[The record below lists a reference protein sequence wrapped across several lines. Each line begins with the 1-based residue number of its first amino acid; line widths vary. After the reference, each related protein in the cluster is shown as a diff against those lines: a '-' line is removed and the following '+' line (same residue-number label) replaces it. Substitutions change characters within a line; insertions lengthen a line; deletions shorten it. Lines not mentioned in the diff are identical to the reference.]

1 MDNTKRRVIS
11 LLVDNNSGVLAR
23 ISSLFCRKGF
33 NIDSL
38 TVSATNNPKISRI
51 TVTVNGDETDL
62 VQLIAQTSRLE
73 DTIAVFELDPGDS
86 IQRELLLL
94 KVAADASNRPE
105 LREIA
110 TIYNAKILDLGPE
123 SMVFELTG
131 NPEKID
137 SFVAMFEQYRILEMC
152 RTGVTAMD
160 RGGLQERNDRPEQE
174 PVG

>member
-38 TVSATNNPKISRI
+38 TVSATNDPTTSRI
-51 TVTVNGDETDL
+51 TVTVNSEETDL
-62 VQLIAQTSRLE
+62 SQLIAQTNRLE
-73 DTIAVFELDPGDS
+73 DAQKVFELDPSDS

-131 NPEKID
+131 NPEKIE
-137 SFVAMFEQYRILEMC
+137 SFLDMFKQYQILEMC

-160 RGGLQERNDRPEQE
+160 RGGIQSRPDKPEQE
-174 PVG
+174 PVE